1 LFDRY
6 KNQIALQIV
15 NPNTPFVLPG
25 KKHKLIYHGAILLFL
40 QIDRSIGIIDC
51 VFRFA
56 KKKDEINL
64 VYGYKSVNIK
74 WVCRFFLGLHF
85 FKFNPDLTIV
95 MKKLRQKKSFF
106 DIILDWTE
114 RIGNALPHPATLF
127 ALFALAALLLSALG
141 AFMGWEVIHP
151 GTKELIRP
159 VNLLSH
165 DGIHRIL
172 LEMVDNFTGFAPL
185 GIVLVAMLGIGIAE
199 HSGLINAIIRLLVL
213 NSPKHL
219 LTFVLVFS
227 GIISNTASD
236 VGYVLLIPLAG
247 VIFMAVGRH
256 PVAGMAAAFA
266 GVSGGFSANLAIGT
280 IDPLL
285 AGLSTEAAQILD
297 PTYVV
302 NPTANYYFMVVSTF
316 IIAFA
321 GTFVTEKIVEPRL
334 GKYTGTPEGDED
346 NFDGLSKKEKKGLIW
361 ASAVLLL
368 ILVVTIVGIVPEDG
382 FFRGADGEIL
392 SSPLI
397 EGVVGMLFI
406 TAGGMGL
413 AYGFATGAYKNDDD
427 VMNGM
432 ATSMKSLGTY
442 MVLVFFAAQ
451 FVAYFKWSNL
461 GMILAVEGAETLM
474 SLDIGL
480 IPLMILF
487 VILSASIN
495 MVMGSASAK
504 WAILAPIF
512 IPMFMIMGYSPELSQ
527 VVYRIG
533 DSVTNVISPMMSF
546 FALII
551 AFFQKYEPKAGIGT
565 IIATMLPY
573 SIAFMLIWMLLLVAW
588 LLLGIPIGP
597 DAQIHY
603 ELPQ

>member
-1 LFDRY
+1 MH
-6 KNQIALQIV
+6 KNKQKR
-15 NPNTPFVLPG
+15 G
-25 KKHKLIYHGAILLFL
+25 
-40 QIDRSIGIIDC
+40 
-51 VFRFA
+51 
-56 KKKDEINL
+56 
-64 VYGYKSVNIK
+64 
-74 WVCRFFLGLHF
+74 FFQL
-85 FKFNPDLTIV
+85 
-95 MKKLRQKKSFF
+95 
-106 DIILDWTE
+106 ILDWTE
-114 RIGNALPHPATLF
+114 KVGNALPHPATLF
-127 ALFALAALLLSALG
+127 ALFALTALIFSAIG
-141 AFMGWEVIHP
+141 AWMGWEVIHP

-199 HSGLINAIIRLLVL
+199 HSGFINAVIRLMVL

-227 GIISNTASD
+227 GIVSNIASD

-256 PVAGMAAAFA
+256 PIAGMAAAFS

-285 AGLSTEAAQILD
+285 GGLSTEAAQILD
-297 PTYVV
+297 PNYVV
-302 NPTANYYFMVVSTF
+302 SPTANYYFMVASTF
-316 IIAFA
+316 VIAFA
-321 GTFVTEKIVEPRL
+321 GTFITEKIVEPRL
-334 GKYTGTPEGDED
+334 GKYTGTPDGAQE
-346 NFDGLSKKEKKGLIW
+346 NFDKLSKREINGLIW
-361 ASAVLLL
+361 SSVVFGIILL
-368 ILVVTIVGIVPEDG
+368 VTLAGIIPVNG
-382 FFRGADGEIL
+382 FFRGEDGGIL

-413 AYGFATGAYKNDDD
+413 AYGFAAGKYKNDGD
-427 VMNGM
+427 VVDGM
-432 ATSMKSLGTY
+432 SKSMKSLGTY
-442 MVLVFFAAQ
+442 LVLVFFAAQ

-461 GMILAVEGAETLM
+461 GMIVAVEGASVLM

-487 VILSASIN
+487 IFLSASIN

-551 AFFQKYEPKAGIGT
+551 AYFQKYEPKAGIGT

-573 SIAFMLIWMLLLVAW
+573 SLAFMIIWVIVLVIW
-588 LLLGIPIGP
+588 LSIGLPLGP
-597 DAQIHY
+597 DAGILY
-603 ELPQ
+603 SLP